1 MKRTVDEIGR
11 RFDSKLTPFER
22 VARGLA
28 YALFAS
34 LIVGC
39 SVGPKYGKP
48 STKLQPFHNAPAIDS
63 LPTTAPAAALEALWT
78 GFNDPELTKIVERV
92 FQENLDLSASLARV
106 QQACA
111 TAKEGRARLKPSASL
126 NGQANSYRQS
136 LDSPAVRYAGQV
148 PGFSRNQSYLDLG
161 VAATWE
167 VDLFGGLRRGVEAAT
182 DEAQVAEAQHLGT
195 RIVVAA
201 EAADAYMQ
209 VRGAQVRLKFANE
222 QIATDE

>member
-63 LPTTAPAAALEALWT
+63 LPTTAPAAALEAWRPC
-78 GFNDPELTKIVERV
+78 FNDPEPTNILARV
-92 FQENLDLSASLARV
+92 FYETLDLSASLALV
-106 QQACA
+106 QLA
-111 TAKEGRARLKPSASL
+111 SA
-126 NGQANSYRQS
+126 A
-136 LDSPAVRYAGQV
+136 
-148 PGFSRNQSYLDLG
+148 
-161 VAATWE
+161 
-167 VDLFGGLRRGVEAAT
+167 
-182 DEAQVAEAQHLGT
+182 
-195 RIVVAA
+195 
-201 EAADAYMQ
+201 
-209 VRGAQVRLKFANE
+209 
-222 QIATDE
+222 